1 MLAVK
6 AFSAAKFDPEAA
18 QKKAEA
24 EWSAKTPQEKEASF
38 DLLRSI
44 ETATDGSFNAS
55 ATIFGTSA
63 TNNNHFTAT

>member
-6 AFSAAKFDPEAA
+6 AFSAAAKFDPEAA

-44 ETATDGSFNAS
+44 EAATDGSGIALS
-55 ATIFGTSA
+55 LAQAQPLGSL
-63 TNNNHFTAT
+63 